1 MRRPRHALG
10 RLPRTPLTHS
20 ALATPRPACS
30 PLYNIRHIVPLSNQV
45 VYYNQIGPTNDHNL
59 IPIIADNIMQ
69 DETTTLTDIRS
80 DNRAVLIDSIPINT
94 DDNMQD
100 DEPTVPTH
108 IQPAARAV
116 VFDALGRVLLIRRG
130 DNNRWALPA
139 GGMEPGES
147 VTECMKRE
155 VWEETGLTPTRW
167 RAYAVYSHPRYH
179 APTRPEAQLLT
190 VAFRVEE
197 WEGDLRTETDETT
210 DAQWFTPN
218 ELRDLTGLM
227 PMYLEAIEDCLAT
240 THGGFV
246 VR

>member
-1 MRRPRHALG
+1 
-10 RLPRTPLTHS
+10 
-20 ALATPRPACS
+20 
-30 PLYNIRHIVPLSNQV
+30 
-45 VYYNQIGPTNDHNL
+45 
-59 IPIIADNIMQ
+59 MQ
-69 DETTTLTDIRS
+69 DDKPTTQTYIHPA
-80 DNRAVLIDSIPINT
+80 NRPVVLDPIPINT

-100 DEPTVPTH
+100 GEPTVPTH

-116 VFDALGRVLLIRRG
+116 IFDALGRVLLIRRG

-147 VTECMKRE
+147 VTECMRRE
-155 VWEETGLTPTRW
+155 VWEETGLTPTKW
-167 RAYAVYSHPRYH
+167 QAYAVYSHPRYH

-197 WEGDLRTETDETT
+197 WEGELRTETDETT

>member
-1 MRRPRHALG
+1 
-10 RLPRTPLTHS
+10 
-20 ALATPRPACS
+20 
-30 PLYNIRHIVPLSNQV
+30 
-45 VYYNQIGPTNDHNL
+45 
-59 IPIIADNIMQ
+59 MQ
-69 DETTTLTDIRS
+69 DETTTLTDIRT
-80 DNRAVLIDSIPINT
+80 DNRAVLIDTTPIST

-100 DEPTVPTH
+100 DEATVPTH

-116 VFDALGRVLLIRRG
+116 VFDALGRVLLIKRG

-147 VTECMKRE
+147 VTECMRRE
-155 VWEETGLTPTRW
+155 VWEETGLTPTKW
-167 RAYAVYSHPRYH
+167 QAYAVYSHPRYH

-197 WEGDLRTETDETT
+197 WEGELRTATDETT